1 MDSILESIKKLLG
14 IPEDYGHFDQDVVI
28 HINSVLIALKQ
39 IGVGP
44 EGGFSITGPGETWDL
59 FLGSAADM
67 EAVKSYVYLKVRLLF
82 DPPQSSALIEAI
94 KAQAAELEWR
104 LLVEADGSTRQRL

>member
-14 IPEDYGHFDQDVVI
+14 IPEDYRHFDQDVVM
-28 HINSVLIALKQ
+28 HVNSALLSLKQ

-44 EGGFSITGPGETWDL
+44 EGGFAVTGPDETWGLLLSD
-59 FLGSAADM
+59 AADM

-104 LLVEADGSTRQRL
+104 LLLEADGSKQ